1 MAIERLFSNLK
12 TFLIFVHSVC
22 SLENFDHDSLMG
34 ADNEVDSKTVNWGN
48 NLSGCNSDMPV
59 TPSMMA

>member
-1 MAIERLFSNLK
+1 MKGCLVILQM
-12 TFLIFVHSVC
+12 FLIFVHSVC

-34 ADNEVDSKTVNWGN
+34 ADNEVDSKTVNWGD
-48 NLSGCNSDMPV
+48 NLSDRNSDMPV